1 MLRAMVVSYSSFIAR
16 NDDWAGDGLPC
27 QDMMDVMRESVC
39 AANVWEFGLV
49 EVVCRIG
56 RCGVRV
62 GSARMGCSG

>member
-1 MLRAMVVSYSSFIAR
+1 
-16 NDDWAGDGLPC
+16 
-27 QDMMDVMRESVC
+27 MMEVMCVRESVC